1 MGKFVKINNF
11 VLPILSGAIFILS
24 GCKPKDAGDGNS
36 KMTDVVG
43 QEEVVEAKVSPVTG
57 MRELPATSLAF
68 CLDKLSVTWGELQDY
83 FKLNG
88 IFAKAALGPEVPGEF
103 LLNGLDEVQQKKAKK
118 SLKVLLRSQIL
129 LKKAK
134 EDMGEVTD
142 EERKAFGERWEL
154 THKDRSF
161 AEYLSQF
168 PEKTKH
174 RLQLNRGE
182 MYLLLKYT
190 DKLLENVEVPAGI
203 LAEQKQKARQ
213 MHSAFAIQEAQRKKD
228 FEQLARRPEINTDE
242 GFAALAKEFSE
253 GVDADKGGVLDEL
266 LTRNELS
273 EMNFDQPFTTQL
285 GETSPLIETP
295 TGFRFIRV
303 LEVVAP
309 EQKGGEERLKIA
321 QIFLPKYEL
330 DGVPTE
336 DEVEIMVTNYFKE
349 KALSEKLEEFLE
361 QSHFECPL
369 FPELRQ
375 EWPTKKKLPE
385 NGADEGGTAASANPS

>member
-1 MGKFVKINNF
+1 MRRFVKFSNF
-11 VLPILSGAIFILS
+11 VLPVLSGAIFILT
-24 GCKPKDAGDGNS
+24 GCKPQDTGDGNS
-36 KMTDVVG
+36 EMADVVG
-43 QEEVVEAKVSPVTG
+43 QEEVVETKVSPTSG
-57 MRELPATSLAF
+57 MQELQATSLAF
-68 CLDKLSVTWGELQDY
+68 RLDKLSVTWGELQDY

-88 IFAKAALGPEVPGEF
+88 ILAKMPLGPEVPGEF
-103 LLNGLDEVQQKKAKK
+103 LLNGLDEAQQKNVKK

-129 LKKAK
+129 LEKAK
-134 EDMGEVTD
+134 KEEADVTD
-142 EERKAFGERWEL
+142 EERKAFEERWDL

-174 RLQLNRGE
+174 RLQLNREE

-213 MHSAFAIQEAQRKKD
+213 MHSAFDIQEAQRKKD
-228 FEQLARRPEINTDE
+228 FEQLATRPEINTDE

-266 LTRNELS
+266 LTRKELS
-273 EMNFDQPFTTQL
+273 EMNFDQPFTAQL

-295 TGFRFIRV
+295 TGIRFIRV
-303 LEVVAP
+303 LEVLAP
-309 EQKGGEERLKIA
+309 EQVGGEERLKIA

-336 DEVEIMVTNYFKE
+336 EEVEVMVTNYFKE

-361 QSHFECPL
+361 QSHCECPL
-369 FPELRQ
+369 FPNLLQ
-375 EWPTKKKLPE
+375 EWPVKKTMPKTEEPD
-385 NGADEGGTAASANPS
+385 GVPQTPANPS